1 VRENKLK
8 YNLVNIVII
17 LVTAALFIFDYREV
31 SVIFQNTNF
40 FRILIL
46 IVTVMLVHSVKAV
59 RLYLA
64 LYGADISFLTYLK
77 IYCKVAPVSIIF
89 PCKTGEFFRM
99 YCYGKQLKNI
109 LKGIV
114 IVLLDRFMDT
124 VALVTMILVVLIF
137 NGGHLSSF
145 VYMLLI
151 FLVFALLLYL
161 LFPDVFQFW
170 KKYILRA
177 KATENKLAILRFL
190 DKLNLIYKEIT
201 NVSKGRGIILYFLSL
216 IAWAV
221 EIGSITILNGLFRE
235 GQLNQTISDYLMS
248 AMSGRSQSTELKQFV
263 FASVILMV
271 VIYIIIKFIETIMG
285 KR

>member
-1 VRENKLK
+1 
-8 YNLVNIVII
+8 
-17 LVTAALFIFDYREV
+17 
-31 SVIFQNTNF
+31 
-40 FRILIL
+40 
-46 IVTVMLVHSVKAV
+46 
-59 RLYLA
+59 
-64 LYGADISFLTYLK
+64 
-77 IYCKVAPVSIIF
+77 
-89 PCKTGEFFRM
+89 
-99 YCYGKQLKNI
+99 
-109 LKGIV
+109 
-114 IVLLDRFMDT
+114 
-124 VALVTMILVVLIF
+124 
-137 NGGHLSSF
+137 
-145 VYMLLI
+145 
-151 FLVFALLLYL
+151 VFALLLYL